1 MIDPEISHD
10 SPKTTLEKG
19 AKVIADYVK
28 TLPPRPGVYRMINKQ
43 YEVLYV
49 GKAKNLKK
57 RVQSYTLT
65 HRLPNRLKRMVA
77 ETTLMEFVTTHTE
90 VEALLL
96 EANLIKKLSPHY
108 NILLKDSKFFSYI
121 TITDHAW
128 PRLARHRG
136 SREQAGKYYGPFA
149 STGAVYHTLTTLYK
163 VFHLRSCS
171 NAYFASRQKPC
182 LQYYIKR
189 CSAPC
194 VGYIADQDYKD
205 SVRQTIDFL
214 EGKSHQVQ
222 EELSVKMYE
231 ESTNQNYERAATYR
245 NMIRSLTQIQA
256 QQNINSYI
264 LKDAD
269 IVAIS
274 SLAGR
279 VCVQI
284 FFFRGGS
291 NYGSHSFFPEH
302 LEEMSLEETLMAF
315 LSLFYQDN
323 VPPEEILVNILPQD
337 AKIAEEAFSTLAGR
351 KVRLW
356 VPQKGPRRKIVDHAL
371 ENAEDALGR
380 FLAESKS
387 QTKLMQG
394 MADAF
399 QLPVPPQRIEV
410 YDNSHIQGTNAIGAM
425 VVASAQGF
433 DKTSYRKFTIKT
445 AGPGG
450 ITPGDDYGMMRE
462 VMTRR
467 FTGSLA
473 QDVERN
479 RMPDLLLIDGG
490 QGQLSAVHDILDPLG
505 ITIPVVAIAK
515 GPDRNAGREVF
526 FQKDRPSFM
535 LEQRKD
541 ILYFVQKL
549 RDEAHRF
556 AIGFHRQKRTKELAK
571 SMLDDIAG
579 IGPSR
584 KRALLKRFGSAR
596 EIARAGI
603 QDLQTAEGISAS
615 IAQKIYTY
623 FNS

>member
-1 MIDPEISHD
+1 MSTSEPLMDT
-10 SPKTTLEKG
+10 PKTTLQKG
-19 AKVIADYVK
+19 ARVIADYVK

-136 SREQAGKYYGPFA
+136 SREQEGKYYGPFA
-149 STGAVYHTLTTLYK
+149 STGAVYNTLTTLYK

-171 NAYFASRQKPC
+171 NHFFATRQKPC

-194 VGYIADQDYKD
+194 VGYISSEDYQD
-205 SVRQTIDFL
+205 SVRQTIQFL

-222 EELSVKMYE
+222 EELSVKMYA
-231 ESTNQNYERAATYR
+231 ESEQKNYERAATYR
-245 NMIRSLTQIQA
+245 NMIRALTQIQA
-256 QQNINSYI
+256 QQNINSHI

-269 IVAIS
+269 IIAIS

-279 VCVQI
+279 VCVQV

-315 LSLFYQDN
+315 MSIFYQDN
-323 VPPEEILVNILPQD
+323 VPPEEILVNVLPKD
-337 AKIAEEAFSTLAGR
+337 IKVAEEAFSTLAGR

-371 ENAEDALGR
+371 ENAEDALAR
-380 FLAESKS
+380 FLADSKS

-394 MADAF
+394 VAETF
-399 QLPVPPQRIEV
+399 HLPTSPQRIEV

-425 VVASAQGF
+425 IVAGPQGF

-445 AGPGG
+445 AGPEG

-462 VMTRR
+462 VMQRR

-479 RMPDLLLIDGG
+479 RLPDLLLIDGG

-526 FQKDRPSFM
+526 FQKNRPSFI

-571 SMLDDIAG
+571 SMLDDIPG
-579 IGPSR
+579 IGPLR

-596 EIARAGI
+596 EIARAGL
-603 QDLQTAEGISAS
+603 QDLQTVEGISGS

-623 FNS
+623 FNT